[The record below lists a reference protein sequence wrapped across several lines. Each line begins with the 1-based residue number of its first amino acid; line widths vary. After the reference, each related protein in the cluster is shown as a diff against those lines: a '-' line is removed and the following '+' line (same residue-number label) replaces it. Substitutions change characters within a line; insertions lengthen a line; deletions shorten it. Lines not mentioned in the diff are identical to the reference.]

1 MVAELAGGYDSRF
14 GTSVALVRDTAFIS
28 APRLLCANKRLG
40 LVVRHERAVRVYR
53 SSPPGVLIRRI
64 DYMNAV
70 SQAVLYTPQRT
81 GLTQWR
87 LHRTR

>member
-1 MVAELAGGYDSRF
+1 MVAELAGGDDSRF

-28 APRLLCANKRLG
+28 APSLLYANKRLG
-40 LVVRHERAVRVYR
+40 LVVRHERAVRVYKS
-53 SSPPGVLIRRI
+53 SSPRLLIRRI

-81 GLTQWR
+81 GVNQ
-87 LHRTR
+87 

>member
-1 MVAELAGGYDSRF
+1 MTSGRVAELAGGDDSRF
-14 GTSVALVRDTAFIS
+14 GTSVALVGDTAFIS
-28 APRLLCANKRLG
+28 APRLLYANKRLG

-70 SQAVLYTPQRT
+70 SQAVL
-81 GLTQWR
+81 
-87 LHRTR
+87 